1 MRMYDL
7 IIKKRDGL
15 ELSKEEINYFVK
27 NLTEG
32 NIADYHVAAFLM
44 AVFLKK
50 MNKRETADLTQAMM
64 HSGDVVDLSQ
74 ISGIKVDKHS
84 TGGVGDT
91 TTLVLAPLVA
101 SCGVPVAK
109 MSGRGLGHT
118 GGTIDKLE
126 AIEGFHVEISIDD
139 FINNVNKHGIAVI
152 GQTKNIAPA
161 DKKIYALRD
170 VTATVDNIS
179 LIASS
184 IMSKKLAAGS
194 DAIVLDVKVGSG
206 AFMKTIE
213 DAIELGKE
221 MVEIGQIM
229 DKNTIAII
237 TDMEQPLG
245 FAIGNALEVK
255 EAIDTLNN
263 EGPEDLTELCVK
275 LGSNMVYL
283 GGGADSVEAAEKL
296 IREKLANGEAFEK
309 FKEFISIQGG
319 NVDVINDPSKLPS
332 ADHVREIKSDVEG
345 YLETIKSDSVGI
357 AAMKLGAGRE
367 TLDSVLDM
375 SAGIILNK
383 KVGDKINKG
392 DVIAT
397 LYTNTQSKLDESEKM
412 FLDAITIT
420 KDEVASR
427 KLIKAIVNRDGVQ
440 KF

>member
-1 MRMYDL
+1 MYDL

>member
-1 MRMYDL
+1 
-7 IIKKRDGL
+7 
-15 ELSKEEINYFVK
+15 
-27 NLTEG
+27 
-32 NIADYHVAAFLM
+32 
-44 AVFLKK
+44 
-50 MNKRETADLTQAMM
+50 M
-64 HSGDVVDLSQ
+64 HSGDVIDLSE
-74 ISGIKVDKHS
+74 IEGIKVDKHS
-84 TGGVGDT
+84 SGGVGDT
-91 TTLVLAPLVA
+91 TTLVLAPLVS

-109 MSGRGLGHT
+109 MSGRSLGHT